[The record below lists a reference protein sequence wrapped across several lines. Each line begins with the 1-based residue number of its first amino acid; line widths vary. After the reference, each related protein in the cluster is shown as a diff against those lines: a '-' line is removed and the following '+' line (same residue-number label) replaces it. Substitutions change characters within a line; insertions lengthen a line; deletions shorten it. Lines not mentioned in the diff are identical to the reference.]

1 MKIAIIG
8 GGWLGCHTAIKLK
21 ENNHD
26 VTIFEKSDIF
36 NGSSFYNQNRLH
48 KGFHYSRNQKT
59 RKLCYDTFDRFLN
72 DYSNL
77 VEDIENNYYLI
88 PTDNSLID
96 YGTFKSIF
104 NHENINFIE
113 SELKD
118 FNNIE
123 GSVIVD
129 EKFINPVKAKEY
141 FKDKLKDNII
151 IRKIYDNEFEQL
163 AEEYDYVINTT
174 NNILNTSKDC
184 YFELSLTLVYDKITK
199 GNFGSITM
207 VDGPLFSI
215 YPFKSTQ
222 YTVTDVEYTPL
233 FTSPYIEDI
242 NQFKYNVNKKL
253 INPIQQK
260 IENKIKHYY
269 KEFNSVF
276 KFKNYYTSIKVKPY
290 SSSADRYPIIT
301 RQDNVINCITGKIQG
316 IYVLEDYINEIIN
329 R

>member
-8 GGWLGCHTAIKLK
+8 GGWLGCHIATKLK
-21 ENNHD
+21 EKNYKVNL
-26 VTIFEKSDIF
+26 FEETDIF
-36 NGSSFYNQNRLH
+36 SGSSFYNQNRLH
-48 KGFHYSRNQKT
+48 RGFHYSRNQKT
-59 RKLCYDTFDRFLN
+59 RKLCYDTFDRFIK
-72 DYSNL
+72 DYDGL
-77 VEDIENNYYLI
+77 VDDIENNYYLI
-88 PTDNSLID
+88 PTNNSLID

-104 NHENINFIE
+104 NYENISFIE
-113 SELKD
+113 SKLD
-118 FNNIE
+118 NFDHIE

-276 KFKNYYTSIKVKPY
+276 KFKKYYTSIKVKPY